1 MVTCPECD
9 APMDLEEEEL
19 DEGVVITCEEC
30 GAELRV
36 LGLDPLELEPI
47 EDEDEEEEA
56 LDLDEG
62 DDQER
67 WH

>member
-9 APMDLEEEEL
+9 AQIDLEEEEL
-19 DEGVVITCEEC
+19 DEGDLITCDEC

-36 LGLDPLELEPI
+36 QGLDPLELEPI
-47 EDEDEEEEA
+47 EDEEEEEEG

-62 DDQER
+62 DEQER

>member
-9 APMDLEEEEL
+9 AQIDLEEDEL
-19 DEGVVITCEEC
+19 DEGVLITCDEC
-30 GAELRV
+30 GIQLRV

-47 EDEDEEEEA
+47 EDEEEDEEG